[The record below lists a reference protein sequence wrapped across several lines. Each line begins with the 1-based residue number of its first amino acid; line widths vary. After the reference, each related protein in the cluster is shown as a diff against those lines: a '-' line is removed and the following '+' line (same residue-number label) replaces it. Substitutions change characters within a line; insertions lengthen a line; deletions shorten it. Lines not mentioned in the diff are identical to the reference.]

1 MTRAL
6 AAFLLAASAAVP
18 AAAQYAGGQAPAA
31 PNIIDMSVV
40 EALVAIQRPELAGI
54 FTYVPESQLSVAMA
68 DFLLRDGPSL
78 KRFIK
83 KGEKDLKQTKAVN
96 QWDKEV
102 YLHLVAAGSGG
113 MSIPGVEP
121 LKKNLVDRVSR
132 LSLSQG
138 IPLQLLVQQR
148 GAARR

>member
-1 MTRAL
+1 M
-6 AAFLLAASAAVP
+6 AVP
-18 AAAQYAGGQAPAA
+18 AAAQYAGGQSPAA

-40 EALVAIQRPELAGI
+40 EVLVAIERPELAGI
-54 FTYVPESQLSVAMA
+54 FTYVPEPQLAVAMA
-68 DFLLRDGPSL
+68 DFLLRDQASL

-83 KGEKDLKQTKAVN
+83 KGEKDLKQAKAVN

-113 MSIPGVEP
+113 MSIPGVQP
-121 LKKNLVDRVSR
+121 MKKSLLDRVSL

-148 GAARR
+148 TAARR